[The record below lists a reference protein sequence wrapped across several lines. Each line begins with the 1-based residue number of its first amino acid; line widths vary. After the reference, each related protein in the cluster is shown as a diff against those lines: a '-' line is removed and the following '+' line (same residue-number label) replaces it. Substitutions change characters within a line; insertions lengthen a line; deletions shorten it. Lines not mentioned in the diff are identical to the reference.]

1 MNDRLETALD
11 LAWAHSGRG
20 EAPTGERDV
29 GADAAVSAWRSAFLR
44 MPYLRD
50 GLARMGAV
58 VDTFETAATW
68 DRIPVLIDAVRT
80 EADAAALKATGHRS
94 PVTGPRS
101 PGNRQTA
108 V

>member
-1 MNDRLETALD
+1 
-11 LAWAHSGRG
+11 
-20 EAPTGERDV
+20 
-29 GADAAVSAWRSAFLR
+29 

-50 GLARMGAV
+50 GLARMGAI

-80 EADAAALKATGHRS
+80 EAGAAALKATGHL
-94 PVTGPRS
+94 
-101 PGNRQTA
+101 QTA